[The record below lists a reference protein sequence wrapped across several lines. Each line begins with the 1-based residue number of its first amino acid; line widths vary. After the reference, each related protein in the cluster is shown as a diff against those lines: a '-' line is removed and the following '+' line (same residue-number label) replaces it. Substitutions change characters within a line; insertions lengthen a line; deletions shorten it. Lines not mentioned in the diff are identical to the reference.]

1 MINPNYLYAST
12 TFYLVCKIICYLSYL
27 FNSSMYSKSKQALT
41 SIPENDE
48 SEEDMKTDIETKWV
62 PKKKHEVLKAK
73 YKCLKKLFQIY
84 DASVIGILP
93 ESYAHGDGFPVES
106 RDGNRKSR
114 RRKRSHRTRTDASAG
129 TDVSSDLTDS
139 KELLEQETATAVIR
153 DLKIVCSNTVQSE
166 SKSRTSLGRLKLKST
181 VPSSTVHECTCTQA
195 SDVHIQHV
203 PYLVIEKRKV
213 TRFQSFVQR
222 LLGIRRERPATSF
235 VLGGHVLAASDNN
248 INQRYSE
255 GALRPAPAPLGC
267 AASVRRACQLDATA
281 RPCPIAGCPMLSYG
295 LTHLP
300 VYPVPASRPRT
311 AITSDTQTDPE
322 LTRAHD
328 EKLKK
333 IVSFFDKIADSD
345 QILSAIK
352 KNGLSKKSSVIN
364 SLVDKFRSGIGSYK
378 WEPGTKIIRV

>member
-248 INQRYSE
+248 INQRYVE
-255 GALRPAPAPLGC
+255 RRKRRGLRHNKL
-267 AASVRRACQLDATA
+267 Q
-281 RPCPIAGCPMLSYG
+281 RPHER

-352 KNGLSKKSSVIN
+352 KN
-364 SLVDKFRSGIGSYK
+364 
-378 WEPGTKIIRV
+378 